1 MTTSIDSFLRFLSA
15 SPSAFHAANQVR
27 SLLVGKGFL
36 DDASSTASPTT
47 PGGHVAVEGGAVVA
61 WWIPEEFDS
70 ETSRFRIVGS
80 HTDSPGLMV
89 KPRPDVEGEG
99 IHQVAVEVYGGPI
112 LQSWFDRDLAFA
124 GRVVDASG
132 KTHLVNTGPIARVPN
147 LAIHLYRA
155 DTPPV
160 ERQQHTQP
168 VLGVDR
174 PLLDIIAE
182 QIGLDGEQV
191 VAHELISVDTQEGAV
206 IGDMLMAGRLD
217 NLSSVWASLEALI
230 EAQREATH
238 SDVLVLVAFN
248 HEEVGSN
255 SPTGAAGPLL
265 ERFLRRIASGLGVND
280 FLSLCARSSMISAD
294 AAHAVHPNYATK
306 HDPSHRPLLNAG
318 PVLKVNANQRYAS
331 DAETEATWLRAC
343 EAACV
348 PNQVFVGNND
358 VPCGSTIG
366 PIAATR
372 LGIPTVDVGVPLLS
386 MHSARE
392 MCGVEDMKWFVQAIH
407 AFYTDARV

>member
-1 MTTSIDSFLRFLSA
+1 MTTSIDSFLRFLNE
-15 SPSAFHAANQVR
+15 SPSAFHAAESVR
-27 SLLVGKGFL
+27 ATLIEQGFL
-36 DDASSTASPTT
+36 DDATSGASPAA

-61 WWIPEEFDS
+61 WWVPESFGPS
-70 ETSRFRIVGS
+70 SSKFRILGS

-89 KPRPDVEGEG
+89 KPNPDVVGEG
-99 IHQVAVEVYGGPI
+99 ARQVAVEVYGGPI

-124 GRVVDASG
+124 GRVVDSSG
-132 KTHLVNTGPIARVPN
+132 KAHLAYTGPIARVPN

-174 PLLDIIAE
+174 PLLEIIAE
-182 QIGLDGEQV
+182 QIGLEGEQI

-206 IGDMLMAGRLD
+206 VGDMLMAGRLD
-217 NLSSVWASLEALI
+217 NLSSVWASLEALV

-265 ERFLRRIASGLGVND
+265 ERYLRRIATGLEVED
-280 FLSLCARSSMISAD
+280 FLSLCARSSMVSAD
-294 AAHAVHPNYATK
+294 AAHAVHPNYSTK

-331 DAETEATWLRAC
+331 DAVTEAMWVRAC
-343 EAACV
+343 EAANV

-392 MCGVEDMKWFVQAIH
+392 MCGVEDMEWFVQALR
-407 AFYTDARV
+407 AFYTDTLV